1 MADSA
6 QGFLEL
12 LPWLF
17 LGLVVAVVEVTAG
30 KAELDPLEAGLDW
43 YVEQGF
49 LFFSFQGFSLGP
61 STLPTRQLS
70 WPSCGCSWSLW
81 CLSRSWWCRWSRRRG
96 WIPGRFVFFF
106 ISSWIFIF
114 SYFRCSR
121 FFLAVPS
128 PCMLCLSARS
138 CSWTRRWLC
147 RIWW

>member
-49 LFFSFQGFSLGP
+49 LFFPFQGFSLGP
-61 STLPTRQLS
+61 L
-70 WPSCGCSWSLW
+70 
-81 CLSRSWWCRWSRRRG
+81 
-96 WIPGRFVFFF
+96 
-106 ISSWIFIF
+106 
-114 SYFRCSR
+114 Y
-121 FFLAVPS
+121 S
-128 PCMLCLSARS
+128 PH
-138 CSWTRRWLC
+138 
-147 RIWW
+147 